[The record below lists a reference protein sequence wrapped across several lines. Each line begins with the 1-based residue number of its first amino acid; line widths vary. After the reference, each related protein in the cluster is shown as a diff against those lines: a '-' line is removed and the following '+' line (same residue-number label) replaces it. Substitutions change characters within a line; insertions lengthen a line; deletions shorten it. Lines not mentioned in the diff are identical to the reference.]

1 MDRQLK
7 QAALQ
12 VPGRLRGPVIRVIAL
27 LAGVLLANAAAA
39 QNVPYYMNGT
49 TPQQG
54 TTPVSPTTPLPVTG
68 PSGSGVPTVPF
79 QQTGAGSLSV
89 TSSVAIN
96 TMKVTYGAVPTTW
109 TNLIVTD
116 NGGSDVAICVQ
127 GGTCTCA
134 ENTVAS
140 TNGTTIKA
148 NGGGY
153 QFNWNNVAAATPST
167 VSCTGTATAVEFV
180 F

>member
-1 MDRQLK
+1 
-7 QAALQ
+7 
-12 VPGRLRGPVIRVIAL
+12 VIRVIAL

-96 TMKVTYGAVPTTW
+96 TMTVTWTANGLGSVPTKW
-109 TNLIVTD
+109 TNLIPTD
-116 NGGSDVAICVQ
+116 HGASDIAVCVQ
-127 GGTCTCA
+127 GGTCTCPA
-134 ENTVAS
+134 NGIAA
-140 TNGTTIKA
+140 TNGITLSA
-148 NGGGY
+148 GGGGY
-153 QFNWNNVAAATPST
+153 QFNWPSIAAATPT
-167 VSCTGTATAVEFV
+167 IVSCSGLAVPVDFV